1 MRTIFLLVKEQFAIK
16 EENGS
21 YGGSQSN
28 VLKAVDE
35 EYVKGSKQTNEGQR
49 SKWYHV
55 GSGIKSDLAA
65 RLPYYWSDFKDGI
78 VGKNTIQK
86 TISTTLFLYFR

>member
-1 MRTIFLLVKEQFAIK
+1 MLLYTGHAKFVIK

-21 YGGSQSN
+21 YNGSQAEVIKEATEKVDGLEHSN
-28 VLKAVDE
+28 AGND
-35 EYVKGSKQTNEGQR
+35 
-49 SKWYHV
+49 KWYHV
-55 GSGIKSDLAA
+55 GSGIKSDLSA

-78 VGKNTIQK
+78 IGKNTIQK

>member
-1 MRTIFLLVKEQFAIK
+1 MIK

-21 YGGSQSN
+21 YGGSQTD
-28 VLKAVDE
+28 VLKSSVE
-35 EYVKGSKQTNEGQR
+35 ECAKGHDSSKNDNMNR
-49 SKWYHV
+49 WYHA

-65 RLPYYWSDFKDGI
+65 RLPYYWADYKDGI
-78 VGKNTIQK
+78 IGKNTIQK